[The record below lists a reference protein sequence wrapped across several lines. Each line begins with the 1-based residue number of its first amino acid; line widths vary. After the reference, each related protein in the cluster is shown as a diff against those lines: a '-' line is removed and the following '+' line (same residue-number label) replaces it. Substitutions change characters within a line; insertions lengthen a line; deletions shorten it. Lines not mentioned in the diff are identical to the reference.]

1 MSPVSTSAKLQI
13 NEGYSFRKISKK
25 EVHFEGIKAPLEV
38 LESCGM
44 LEVIATSSFDFPNF
58 IGANKCFHL
67 INFRLIEEFTGLKGL
82 FNGLI
87 SLGQPTG
94 VLIDFEK
101 DRMLYS
107 LKYYRSDEK
116 VVNAYLTKVFD
127 FLSEEIRFKRILR
140 KSIENQEA
148 FAKEEALLKAELF
161 G

>member
-1 MSPVSTSAKLQI
+1 MSFVSTSAKLQI
-13 NEGYSFRKISKK
+13 NEVYSFQKISKK
-25 EVHFEGIKAPLEV
+25 EDQMKGSTGPLEV

-44 LEVIATSSFDFPNF
+44 LEVVGTSSFDFPNF
-58 IGANKCFHL
+58 IGANKSFHL
-67 INFRLIEEFTGLKGL
+67 INFKLIEEFKELKGL

-87 SLGQPTG
+87 SLGKPMG

-107 LKYYRSDEK
+107 LKYYRSDENT
-116 VVNAYLTKVFD
+116 VNAYLNRIFG

-140 KSIENQEA
+140 KLLENQEA
-148 FAKEEALLKAELF
+148 FSKEEALLKAELF